1 MLQTPGGQTACSVLE
16 GAWRPSPM
24 PRDLY
29 PRLGFPND
37 ISWMILSGRNTGSQI
52 HVDPDL
58 MGAWNLLLT
67 GRKWWVIVPT
77 DFHDLQD

>member
-1 MLQTPGGQTACSVLE
+1 
-16 GAWRPSPM
+16 M

-52 HVDPDL
+52 HFDPDL

-67 GRKWWVIVPT
+67 GRKWWVFCETILTSMKSIFTIHSPC
-77 DFHDLQD
+77 